1 MKDLFAA
8 LEKTKNKFSLGFKER
23 FQSSG
28 ELDESSIENLET
40 LLLSSDV
47 GVTASQRIIS
57 DLKRRVRKDTLMSQ
71 DLLSNELKESMINLL
86 EIVEKPLSVSNESPY
101 VILIIGANGAGKTT
115 TCGKL
120 AKFFTSM
127 GRSVMLASGDTFR
140 AAATSQLDFW
150 GEKIGVP
157 VVSQGHGADSASVIY
172 DAFTAAKS
180 RELDVLI
187 ADTAGRLQ
195 NKTGLMEELKKIK
208 RVISKIDNS
217 APHEVL
223 LVLDS
228 GVGQNAIDQV
238 RIFHE
243 MIGVSGLVLT
253 KLDGTAKGG
262 VVFSLAHD
270 FKIPIRFIGL
280 GEKEDQLKIFNAKQ
294 FVEGIFT

>member
-23 FQSSG
+23 FQSSA

-57 DLKRRVRKDTLMSQ
+57 DLKARVRKDTLMSQ

-208 RVISKIDNS
+208 RVISKIDSS

>member
-1 MKDLFAA
+1 MKDLFVA

-23 FQSSG
+23 FQRSG
-28 ELDESSIENLET
+28 ELNESSIENLET

-57 DLKRRVRKDTLMSQ
+57 DLRGRIPKDTLMSQ
-71 DLLSNELKESMINLL
+71 DLLSNELKKSMINLL
-86 EIVEKPLSVSNESPY
+86 GIVEKPLCVNNKSPY

-120 AKFFTSM
+120 AKFFKSM

-180 RELDVLI
+180 RDLDVLI

-238 RIFHE
+238 KIFNE

>member
-23 FQSSG
+23 FRSSG
-28 ELDESSIENLET
+28 ELDESLIENLET

-120 AKFFTSM
+120 AKFFKSM

-172 DAFTAAKS
+172 DAFTAARS
-180 RELDVLI
+180 RDLDVLI

>member
-23 FQSSG
+23 FRSSG
-28 ELDESSIENLET
+28 ELDESLIENLET

-57 DLKRRVRKDTLMSQ
+57 DLKGRVRKNTLMSK

-115 TCGKL
+115 TCDKL
-120 AKFFTSM
+120 AKFFKSM

-180 RELDVLI
+180 RDLDVLI

-208 RVISKIDNS
+208 RVISKIDSS

>member
-23 FQSSG
+23 FRSSG
-28 ELDESSIENLET
+28 ELDESLIENLET

-57 DLKRRVRKDTLMSQ
+57 DLKGRVRKDTLMAQ

-86 EIVEKPLSVSNESPY
+86 EIVEKPLCVSNKSPY

-120 AKFFTSM
+120 AKFFKSM

-180 RELDVLI
+180 RDLDVLI

-195 NKTGLMEELKKIK
+195 NKMGLMEELKKIK

-238 RIFHE
+238 RIFNE

>member
-8 LEKTKNKFSLGFKER
+8 LEKTKNKFSLGFKDR
-23 FQSSG
+23 FRSSE
-28 ELDESSIENLET
+28 ELDESLIESLET

-57 DLKRRVRKDTLMSQ
+57 DVKGRVSKDTLISE

-86 EIVEKPLSVSNESPY
+86 EIVEKPLCVSNKSPY

-120 AKFFTSM
+120 AKFFKSM

-180 RELDVLI
+180 RDLDVLI

-238 RIFHE
+238 RIFNE